1 MLKAKRK
8 RLREEQ
14 ESMDRRVVG
23 PVRTHPSSPMLAL
36 RSQGMRCSSQSP
48 HPAKRACV
56 DLAAGKNDRV
66 LKEEDPVDISPHVPA
81 EVSKLDPPA
90 VKRPPARFVEF
101 GAAADLMI
109 NDTGGFDQED
119 QDVKEEVIIIRDDT
133 DKGGRSTEETNEGM
147 QNDDEVNGKEK
158 NDSHLE
164 APRQTRTYHPC
175 NKSFEERLD
184 ELQTF
189 KAKHGHVRVTM
200 KQDKSLGKFCRDMRS
215 ARRATGRRTMAITE
229 DRVKALDE
237 LGFDWGGKKM
247 TFDERLEELKAF
259 KAKHGHVR
267 VTMKQDTGLARFC
280 KQIRCGRHGKGNSRR
295 VVTEDRIKA
304 LDELGFDW
312 GDKNKS
318 FEERIEELKVFKA
331 KHGHVRITP
340 KQDKSLAVFCKYM
353 RCARRGKGTG
363 SAMTDNRIKALDDL
377 GFEWALRT
385 SAGYTE

>member
-1 MLKAKRK
+1 
-8 RLREEQ
+8 
-14 ESMDRRVVG
+14 MDRRVG
-23 PVRTHPSSPMLAL
+23 PVRTHPSSPMLTL
-36 RSQGMRCSSQSP
+36 SQGMNCSSQSP

-56 DLAAGKNDRV
+56 DLAAGNVRV

-81 EVSKLDPPA
+81 EVSKLVPPD
-90 VKRPPARFVEF
+90 VKRPPARYVEF
-101 GAAADLMI
+101 GAATDLRS
-109 NDTGGFDQED
+109 NDTVGFDQD
-119 QDVKEEVIIIRDDT
+119 DKEEVIIMRDDR
-133 DKGGRSTEETNEGM
+133 DKGDGITEE
-147 QNDDEVNGKEK
+147 EK

-331 KHGHVRITP
+331 KHGHGRVTA
-340 KQDKSLAVFCKYM
+340 KQDKSLAVFCKDM
-353 RCARRGKGTG
+353 RCARRGTG
-363 SAMTDNRIKALDDL
+363 NGLITDNRIQALNEL
-377 GFEWALRT
+377 GFDWGARKQE
-385 SAGYTE
+385 